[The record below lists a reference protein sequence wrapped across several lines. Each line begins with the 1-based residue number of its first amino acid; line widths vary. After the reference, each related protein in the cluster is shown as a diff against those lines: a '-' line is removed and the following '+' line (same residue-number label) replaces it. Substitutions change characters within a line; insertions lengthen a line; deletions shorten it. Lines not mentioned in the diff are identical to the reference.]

1 MIAATDIKKGMA
13 IELDGQLYTIIDFQH
28 IKMGRGSAQIRIK
41 LKDIRA
47 GHIIERSFQAT
58 ERFADVRLEISNA
71 QYLYQDGDLHY
82 FMDVKSFEQI
92 PLAAA
97 QLGDAFKK
105 YFREG
110 MTLVILRHGDRAV
123 GVEMPLNVELKVTE
137 TGPSF
142 KGNTAQSGT
151 KPAKLETG
159 VTVQV
164 PFFINNGDVVR
175 VDTRSGSYVERVG
188 YQGK

>member
-1 MIAATDIKKGMA
+1 MIAATDIKKGMV
-13 IELDGQLYTIIDFQH
+13 IELEGQLYTTLDFQH

-41 LKDIRA
+41 MKDIQA

-58 ERFADVRLEISNA
+58 EKFNQVQLELSNA

-82 FMDVKSFEQI
+82 FMDIKTFEQI
-92 PLAAA
+92 PLTAV
-97 QLGDAFKK
+97 QLGDSFKK
-105 YFREG
+105 YFKEG
-110 MTLVILRHGDRAV
+110 ITLVILRHSDKAV
-123 GVEMPLNVELKVTE
+123 GIEMPLAVDLKVAE
-137 TGPSF
+137 AGPSF

-164 PFFINNGDVVR
+164 PFFISVGDVVR
-175 VDTRSGSYVERVG
+175 IDTRTGSYIERA
-188 YQGK
+188 

>member
-1 MIAATDIKKGMA
+1 MIAATDIKKGMV
-13 IELDGQLYTIIDFQH
+13 IELEGQLYTILDFQH

-41 LKDIRA
+41 MKDIQA
-47 GHIIERSFQAT
+47 GHITERSFQAT
-58 ERFADVRLEISNA
+58 EKFNQVQLELSNA

-82 FMDVKSFEQI
+82 FMDIKTFEQI
-92 PLAAA
+92 PLTAA
-97 QLGDAFKK
+97 QLGDSFKK
-105 YFREG
+105 YFKEG
-110 MTLVILRHGDRAV
+110 ITLVILRHGDKAV
-123 GVEMPLNVELKVTE
+123 GIEMPLAVDLKVAE

-164 PFFINNGDVVR
+164 PFFISVGDVVR
-175 VDTRSGSYVERVG
+175 IDTRTGSYIERA
-188 YQGK
+188 

>member
-1 MIAATDIKKGMA
+1 
-13 IELDGQLYTIIDFQH
+13 
-28 IKMGRGSAQIRIK
+28 
-41 LKDIRA
+41 
-47 GHIIERSFQAT
+47 
-58 ERFADVRLEISNA
+58 
-71 QYLYQDGDLHY
+71 
-82 FMDVKSFEQI
+82 
-92 PLAAA
+92 
-97 QLGDAFKK
+97 
-105 YFREG
+105 

-159 VTVQV
+159 ITVQV

-188 YQGK
+188 